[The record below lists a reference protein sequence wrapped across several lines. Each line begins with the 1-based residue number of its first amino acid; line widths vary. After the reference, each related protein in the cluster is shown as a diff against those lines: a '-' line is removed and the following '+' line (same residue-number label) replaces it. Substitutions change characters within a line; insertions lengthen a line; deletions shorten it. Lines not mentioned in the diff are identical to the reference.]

1 MGGILTTTII
11 SFILYFIV
19 SLFILGTSSQKRAN
33 SLKAIIYTF
42 VILFIIT
49 AGIVYLILPAITI
62 PNMTALN
69 LIVAFF
75 GVLLIY
81 GFTSTKPFSKASQ
94 KLDFLVIG
102 IISVSVI
109 AFLALL
115 VLGITTLDN
124 SYNTIAKTEV
134 EEAKPL
140 DKDATPIVVSPE
152 FARNKVQ
159 KAMSVVPNTQ
169 FYDLGKLQVQM
180 VNDEIVF
187 VAPVEFSGFW
197 KYIRGKETAGYFMIS
212 ATDINA
218 QPKFVESTMRYTNSS
233 YFNQNIKRVIYS
245 AYPTYI
251 QSGEAQIE
259 VDEEGK
265 PWYVQTV
272 YKPIGLTNK
281 PDMSTLHVAVVDPV
295 TSEVTLYDVER
306 APAFVDGPISSELA
320 SDENEYF
327 GKYVHG
333 WLNSIFGK
341 KDVKIPNESGTESN
355 VTPVFD
361 EAGQMHYFTDMS
373 SPKENI
379 DSALGYT
386 LVNARTGELVYYNGD
401 KNNGIMDSKG
411 AKEIVNKEFPEK
423 NWTGSMPILYNIDGN
438 PTWVVNVLDPN
449 GLFKH
454 YAYIKAA
461 DSDFVVFGDTAK
473 ETLDKYRLALAQ
485 DPSNVESTG
494 ETSLEERSGVVDRV
508 VVTTQ
513 NTDQLVQFILTGDK
527 TIYTINA
534 SKAPLSIFIQEGD
547 RVELKANILGNGTAI
562 VEELSIEGLTE

>member
-333 WLNSIFGK
+333 W
-341 KDVKIPNESGTESN
+341 
-355 VTPVFD
+355 
-361 EAGQMHYFTDMS
+361 
-373 SPKENI
+373 
-379 DSALGYT
+379 
-386 LVNARTGELVYYNGD
+386 
-401 KNNGIMDSKG
+401 
-411 AKEIVNKEFPEK
+411 
-423 NWTGSMPILYNIDGN
+423 
-438 PTWVVNVLDPN
+438 
-449 GLFKH
+449 
-454 YAYIKAA
+454 
-461 DSDFVVFGDTAK
+461 
-473 ETLDKYRLALAQ
+473 
-485 DPSNVESTG
+485 
-494 ETSLEERSGVVDRV
+494 
-508 VVTTQ
+508 
-513 NTDQLVQFILTGDK
+513 
-527 TIYTINA
+527 
-534 SKAPLSIFIQEGD
+534 
-547 RVELKANILGNGTAI
+547 
-562 VEELSIEGLTE
+562 

>member
-81 GFTSTKPFSKASQ
+81 GLTSTKPFSKASQ

-494 ETSLEERSGVVDRV
+494 ETSLEEQSGVVDRV

>member
-1 MGGILTTTII
+1 M
-11 SFILYFIV
+11 
-19 SLFILGTSSQKRAN
+19 
-33 SLKAIIYTF
+33 
-42 VILFIIT
+42 
-49 AGIVYLILPAITI
+49 
-62 PNMTALN
+62 
-69 LIVAFF
+69 
-75 GVLLIY
+75 
-81 GFTSTKPFSKASQ
+81 
-94 KLDFLVIG
+94 
-102 IISVSVI
+102 
-109 AFLALL
+109 
-115 VLGITTLDN
+115 
-124 SYNTIAKTEV
+124 
-134 EEAKPL
+134 
-140 DKDATPIVVSPE
+140 
-152 FARNKVQ
+152 
-159 KAMSVVPNTQ
+159 
-169 FYDLGKLQVQM
+169 
-180 VNDEIVF
+180 
-187 VAPVEFSGFW
+187 
-197 KYIRGKETAGYFMIS
+197 
-212 ATDINA
+212 
-218 QPKFVESTMRYTNSS
+218 
-233 YFNQNIKRVIYS
+233 
-245 AYPTYI
+245 
-251 QSGEAQIE
+251 
-259 VDEEGK
+259 
-265 PWYVQTV
+265 
-272 YKPIGLTNK
+272 
-281 PDMSTLHVAVVDPV
+281 
-295 TSEVTLYDVER
+295 
-306 APAFVDGPISSELA
+306 
-320 SDENEYF
+320 
-327 GKYVHG
+327 
-333 WLNSIFGK
+333 
-341 KDVKIPNESGTESN
+341 KIPNESGTESN